1 LTANVV
7 GPTCVLDVL
16 GEARGLPAVEAG
28 DLLAILDVGGYAE
41 ALSSQFNM
49 VPRPANVLVT
59 GGSAEVIRRR
69 ETIDDI
75 LATQVVPTQ
84 FAWGGNQYQREVV

>member
-1 LTANVV
+1 
-7 GPTCVLDVL
+7 
-16 GEARGLPAVEAG
+16 
-28 DLLAILDVGGYAE
+28 
-41 ALSSQFNM
+41 

-75 LATQVVPTQ
+75 LATQVLPIR
-84 FAWGGNQYQREVV
+84 FAWGGSQDQRKAV